1 MSLVSTPPKKNK
13 NKHMEHERFS
23 EAPIPTAN
31 LEVVSLIEKY
41 LAADQDF
48 LSDSFQL
55 PEFDYT
61 QLGEVYD
68 DGTGGTSD
76 YADCTFVYVGKRRSG
91 KTVAALNNL
100 YAMGISNVID
110 GTVVMSRTEGFNYSY
125 ADHVLQDYIY
135 DGWTPEV
142 VSALEEEMKK
152 MLYLTKFADD
162 APPAKVAIML
172 DDLISEEKF
181 FFSRELSLLFAQ
193 GRHMYCNV
201 HLITQYPLAIPPRVR
216 VNADFVF
223 MFRPMAT
230 AEYEKL
236 WKDFGETLTRPAFY
250 RLLRNAT
257 EGNSCLVYDGRYKKK
272 ICDRIRKDRK
282 AATGYEKDDKKDR
295 GARKAAI
302 RKNDDENASIDEE
315 AKGKLRDDE
324 NAGLYNPFE
333 YYYQIQFP
341 FPVPDFRFGTPEEW
355 DKQEKEISDK
365 VNQLRMG
372 GETGTIFT
380 AGGVGLASTYLS
392 QFNFTGN
399 PLQ

>member
-1 MSLVSTPPKKNK
+1 
-13 NKHMEHERFS
+13 MEHERFS
-23 EAPIPTAN
+23 KRDVPTAN
-31 LEVVSLIEKY
+31 LAVVSLIERY
-41 LAADQDF
+41 LAEDQDF
-48 LSDSFQL
+48 LSDTFQL
-55 PEFDYT
+55 PEFDFM
-61 QLGEVYD
+61 QLGEKYD
-68 DGTGGTSD
+68 DGEGGMSD

-100 YAMGISNVID
+100 YALGVTNVID
-110 GTVVMSRTEGFNYSY
+110 GTVVMSRTEHFNYSY
-125 ADHVLQDYIY
+125 ADHVLQKYIY

-142 VSALEEEMKK
+142 VAALEEEMKK
-152 MLYLTKFADD
+152 MLYLSKFAGD
-162 APPAKVAIML
+162 PVPAKVAIML

-272 ICDRIRKDRK
+272 ICNQVQKERGKKEEKTAAPEKEEKQTKKTKKPRKK
-282 AATGYEKDDKKDR
+282 GEKDDDDSESVEKEANERLQKDADS
-295 GARKAAI
+295 G
-302 RKNDDENASIDEE
+302 S
-315 AKGKLRDDE
+315 
-324 NAGLYNPFE
+324 YNPFD
-333 YYYQIQFP
+333 YYYQLLYP
-341 FPVPDFRFGTPEEW
+341 FPVPDFRFGTPKEW
-355 DKQEKEISDK
+355 VEQEKEIVDK

-380 AGGVGLASTYLS
+380 EGGIGLARAYLS
-392 QFNFTGN
+392 QFEFSGN

>member
-1 MSLVSTPPKKNK
+1 
-13 NKHMEHERFS
+13 MEHERFS
-23 EAPIPTAN
+23 EDAVPTAN
-31 LEVVSLIEKY
+31 LEVVSLVEKY
-41 LAADQDF
+41 LAEDQDF

-61 QLGEVYD
+61 QLGQVYEGN
-68 DGTGGTSD
+68 DGETSD

-91 KTVAALNNL
+91 KTVAALSNL
-100 YAMGISNVID
+100 YALGVTNVID
-110 GTVVMSRTEGFNYSY
+110 GVVVMSRTEGFNYSY
-125 ADHVLQDYIY
+125 ADHVLQKFIY

-142 VSALEEEMKK
+142 VSALEEEMRK
-152 MLYLTKFADD
+152 MLYLSKFADD
-162 APPAKVAIML
+162 PPPAKVAIML

-236 WKDFGETLTRPAFY
+236 WRDFGETLTRPAFY

-257 EGNSCLVYDGRYKKK
+257 EGNSCLVYDGRYKKE
-272 ICDRIRKDRK
+272 ICKRIQKERDAGTPPGKEKGKKDK
-282 AATGYEKDDKKDR
+282 GGKKDKKGKGGKKTEAGKEDR
-295 GARKAAI
+295 EDQQQA
-302 RKNDDENASIDEE
+302 ESIDGE
-315 AKGKLRDDE
+315 AKKKLRGDND
-324 NAGLYNPFE
+324 AGLYNPFE
-333 YYYQIQFP
+333 FYYQIQFP
-341 FPVPDFRFGTPEEW
+341 FPVPEFRFGTPEEW
-355 DKQEKEISDK
+355 TEQEKEIGDK
-365 VNQLRMG
+365 INQLRMG
-372 GETGTIFT
+372 GETGTVFT
-380 AGGVGLASTYLS
+380 EGGVGLANEFLR
-392 QFNFTGN
+392 QFDFKGN